1 MKNVY
6 LIGFMGTGKSTVAR
20 MLHKLYQF
28 QVIEMDETIVRN
40 QGIPI
45 SQIFQEYGEE
55 YFRDLETELL
65 KSLQNTEGM
74 VISCGGGVVLRKE
87 NVENMKKNGTIVL
100 LTATP
105 ENVLKRVKHDEKR
118 PMLQGK
124 KNVNAIT
131 ELMEQRKTRY
141 QDAAD
146 IVIATD
152 RKSSKTIATEICRKI
167 GGEL

>member
-28 QVIEMDETIVRN
+28 QVLEMDETIARN
-40 QGIPI
+40 QGMPI

-152 RKSSKTIATEICRKI
+152 GKSSKAIATEICRKI

>member
-20 MLHKLYQF
+20 MLQKLYQF
-28 QVIEMDETIVRN
+28 QVVEMDETIVRN
-40 QGIPI
+40 QGMPI
-45 SQIFQEYGEE
+45 SQIFQEYGET

-65 KSLQNTEGM
+65 KNIQHTEGM

-105 ENVLKRVKHDEKR
+105 ETVLKRVKYDEKR
-118 PMLQGK
+118 PMLRGK
-124 KNVNAIT
+124 KNVDAISD
-131 ELMEQRKTRY
+131 LMEQRKVHY
-141 QDAAD
+141 QNAAD

-152 RKSSKTIATEICRKI
+152 GKSSKAIASEICKRI
-167 GGEL
+167 GGQ